1 MHLGHDRKQ
10 GPKNLFLHN
19 FVGPGHICRYG
30 RFDDA
35 LIDIRRITSL
45 VFKHGQ
51 RCNFLPR
58 QQEGNP
64 MNWVSQRTTS
74 DYRAIVMTPK
84 QAFEVLL
91 NIPEPRRTLTL
102 SDAATALR
110 VSELLGLMWM
120 DLDFE
125 GLVIYVRRAYV

>member
-1 MHLGHDRKQ
+1 
-10 GPKNLFLHN
+10 
-19 FVGPGHICRYG
+19 
-30 RFDDA
+30 
-35 LIDIRRITSL
+35 
-45 VFKHGQ
+45 
-51 RCNFLPR
+51 
-58 QQEGNP
+58 

-74 DYRAIVMTPK
+74 DYRAIVMTSK

-120 DLDFE
+120 DLDLEPKSKASKAPVPMHPLLAGF
-125 GLVIYVRRAYV
+125 LLAWRLRKSRPIRTCTCVYT